1 MITTS
6 NIRQSYLIGFLLSLF
21 ALTSCSQ
28 KVAETN
34 DVADDATIADADSIA
49 HVIEDTIPAEAD
61 AVDNVENDSVVLG
74 NVIVVAES
82 LIHKKRLEFKI
93 STPPEGYEYY
103 KEKDSIICSLNNWS
117 YSPDAVYVVNIS
129 EIQVVK
135 DCDCEDEFAVAYRN
149 GIKVMESYEYF
160 WEDGNGSHD
169 IKYYN
174 PDGSVADYDAH
185 MIVCDKN
192 FDSTEIIKFK
202 DCITGP
208 Q

>member
-1 MITTS
+1 MITMS
-6 NIRQSYLIGFLLSLF
+6 NIRRSYLIGFLLSIF

-28 KVAETN
+28 KVVETN

-49 HVIEDTIPAEAD
+49 HVDTVPTEANVVDIAES
-61 AVDNVENDSVVLG
+61 DSVVLG
-74 NVIVVAES
+74 NVIVVADS

-160 WEDGNGSHD
+160 FDCFKGSHD
-169 IKYYN
+169 IKYYKS
-174 PDGSVADYDAH
+174 DGSVAGKDGV
-185 MIVCDKN
+185 MTVCIKN
-192 FDSTEIIKFK
+192 FDSTEINKFK

>member
-1 MITTS
+1 MIITF
-6 NIRQSYLIGFLLSLF
+6 NIRRINLLGFLLSMF

-49 HVIEDTIPAEAD
+49 HVDTVPTEANVVDIAES
-61 AVDNVENDSVVLG
+61 DSVVLG
-74 NVIVVAES
+74 NVIVVADS

-160 WEDGNGSHD
+160 GEDGNGSHD

>member
-1 MITTS
+1 MIIMS
-6 NIRQSYLIGFLLSLF
+6 NIRQSYLIGFLLSIF

-34 DVADDATIADADSIA
+34 DVADDATIADADSI
-49 HVIEDTIPAEAD
+49 PAEAD
-61 AVDNVENDSVVLG
+61 VVDNAESDSIVLG

-117 YSPDAVYVVNIS
+117 YSPDAVYEVNIS
-129 EIQVVK
+129 EIQVVN

-185 MIVCDKN
+185 MIVCIKN
-192 FDSTEIIKFK
+192 FDSTEINKFK

>member
-1 MITTS
+1 
-6 NIRQSYLIGFLLSLF
+6 
-21 ALTSCSQ
+21 
-28 KVAETN
+28 
-34 DVADDATIADADSIA
+34 
-49 HVIEDTIPAEAD
+49 
-61 AVDNVENDSVVLG
+61 
-74 NVIVVAES
+74 
-82 LIHKKRLEFKI
+82 
-93 STPPEGYEYY
+93 
-103 KEKDSIICSLNNWS
+103 SIICSLNNWS

-129 EIQVVK
+129 EIQVVN

>member
-1 MITTS
+1 M
-6 NIRQSYLIGFLLSLF
+6 
-21 ALTSCSQ
+21 A
-28 KVAETN
+28 
-34 DVADDATIADADSIA
+34 
-49 HVIEDTIPAEAD
+49 
-61 AVDNVENDSVVLG
+61 
-74 NVIVVAES
+74 
-82 LIHKKRLEFKI
+82 FKI

-185 MIVCDKN
+185 MIVCIKN

>member
-1 MITTS
+1 MIITF
-6 NIRQSYLIGFLLSLF
+6 NIRRIYLLGFLLSMF

-34 DVADDATIADADSIA
+34 GIADDATIADADSIA
-49 HVIEDTIPAEAD
+49 HMDTVPTEANV
-61 AVDNVENDSVVLG
+61 VDIAGNDSVVLG
-74 NVIVVAES
+74 NVIVVVADS

-160 WEDGNGSHD
+160 YDCSTGSHD
-169 IKYYN
+169 IKYYKS
-174 PDGSVADYDAH
+174 DGSVADEDGV
-185 MIVCDKN
+185 MIVCL
-192 FDSTEIIKFK
+192 DSTEINKFK
-202 DCITGP
+202 DWIIGP

>member
-1 MITTS
+1 MS
-6 NIRQSYLIGFLLSLF
+6 NIRQSYLIGFLLSIF

-34 DVADDATIADADSIA
+34 DVADDATIADADSI
-49 HVIEDTIPAEAD
+49 PAEAD
-61 AVDNVENDSVVLG
+61 VVDNAESDSIVLG

-117 YSPDAVYVVNIS
+117 YSPDAVYEVNIS
-129 EIQVVK
+129 EIQVVN

-185 MIVCDKN
+185 MIVCIKN
-192 FDSTEIIKFK
+192 FDSTEINKFK

>member
-1 MITTS
+1 MIITF
-6 NIRQSYLIGFLLSLF
+6 NIRRIYLLGFLLSMF

-49 HVIEDTIPAEAD
+49 HVDTVPTEANVVDIAES
-61 AVDNVENDSVVLG
+61 DSVVLG
-74 NVIVVAES
+74 NVIVVADS

-174 PDGSVADYDAH
+174 PDGSVADEDGV
-185 MIVCDKN
+185 MIVCLDT
-192 FDSTEIIKFK
+192 TEINKFK
-202 DCITGP
+202 DWIIGP